1 MFWGRLRQSA
11 PVLCK
16 KSLVSS
22 QTAKIIA
29 SEMNKDGQS
38 KKKINKCEIRGIVQG
53 MKKQSKKTQK
63 ATAQPEEQVFTK
75 EVFEKTLKKVSRKI
89 KPSAPDSKE

>member
-38 KKKINKCEIRGIVQG
+38 KKKINKCEIRV
-53 MKKQSKKTQK
+53 SV
-63 ATAQPEEQVFTK
+63 AQPLTGSR
-75 EVFEKTLKKVSRKI
+75 LKQPGIFRTAS
-89 KPSAPDSKE
+89 S

>member
-38 KKKINKCEIRGIVQG
+38 KKKINKCEIREYLIV
-53 MKKQSKKTQK
+53 TLN
-63 ATAQPEEQVFTK
+63 
-75 EVFEKTLKKVSRKI
+75 EVRSER
-89 KPSAPDSKE
+89 